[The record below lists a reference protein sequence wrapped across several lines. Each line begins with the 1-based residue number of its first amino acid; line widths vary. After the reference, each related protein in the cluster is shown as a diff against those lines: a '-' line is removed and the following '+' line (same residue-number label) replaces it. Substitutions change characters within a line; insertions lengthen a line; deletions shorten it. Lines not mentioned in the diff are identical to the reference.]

1 MICGCLEK
9 NQWHCFSPQLVTEKD
24 IYIYVCIYIYIHLYI
39 HIYNYIYV
47 YIYSY
52 LSSAFCTNISKEVL
66 CFQCCILNGNKL
78 FKNHQFLKI
87 NFY

>member
-9 NQWHCFSPQLVTEKD
+9 NQWHWFSPQLVTEKD
-24 IYIYVCIYIYIHLYI
+24 IYIYIYI
-39 HIYNYIYV
+39 
-47 YIYSY
+47 
-52 LSSAFCTNISKEVL
+52 LSSEFYTNISKEVL
-66 CFQCCILNGNKL
+66 CFQCCILNGKKL